1 MTGALIQKKGGWD
14 LDTDTHREKTIR
26 REPEETVTY
35 KPRKETWNRCFPL
48 AFKRNQPYH
57 LPCFLLYKAFFYV
70 AYSCVIVWLHII
82 RFYLARDKEP
92 WTCRKSFMCLLVT
105 YIFLDLPFKAKCCD
119 WFSFKYPFVSWFKN
133 AKGNNFIIVIGS
145 RV

>member
-1 MTGALIQKKGGWD
+1 MQDSMIPMMEWEWKW
-14 LDTDTHREKTIR
+14 
-26 REPEETVTY
+26 TVQWILSFFFCHSY
-35 KPRKETWNRCFPL
+35 HPKADKSYANWI
-48 AFKRNQPYH
+48 PYH